1 MINERVARRAQRV
14 VRRVAGLL
22 GSPRDE
28 ALMSMAEAGY
38 ALLAGRRPRGDGV
51 SRHREPRINRIAF
64 ARAESAFESGD
75 LETAAQRAA
84 ELVRA
89 HPDSVRVLRLLRDI
103 ESKRGGLTAQARALH
118 RIHTLDEGPDTS
130 RAERMILGRIIE
142 TSDGWL
148 PRIPGPARPVDPE
161 PGVILNLL
169 KESVPYL
176 TNGFTMRSRYN
187 LIAARDA
194 GLRPEVVTNVGFP
207 RLLGGPIP
215 TPVPAVEIIDGIPH
229 HRLDLGPRYVPA
241 DRPFDV
247 MLGEQAWLTAAIAR
261 RIRPDII
268 HAGSG
273 HRGYETA
280 LVGAAVRDHI
290 RRPLVYEVRSFFES
304 TWSAD
309 ARWNER
315 GEQYHR
321 RHAAE
326 TAAMRRADHVV
337 TIAEAMRD
345 DIIARGVDPER
356 VTVIPNGVDAAAFT
370 PEAPDPA
377 LTSRYALDGRFTF
390 GYVSNLDHPRENQEL
405 LVEATAILLG
415 RGRAVTCLIVG
426 DGKRR
431 AEVESIARKAGV
443 DGRVIFTGKV
453 PHAEVASHYAVLDA
467 FVVPRRD
474 ERAARTVTPLKPYEA
489 LAMARPLVVADLPA
503 LTEIAAPPERGLAFP
518 AGDAAALANALE
530 RLIDDPDLG
539 RRMGAAGREWVA
551 RERSWAVNGPRF
563 RAVYD
568 TVRERWDRAEAGAT
582 KGAGRAAGSADPG
595 GNAVGSVAAS
605 PAESAAGAART
616 PRTARTPTAARTPRA
631 PRKPSPRAGDDA

>member
-1 MINERVARRAQRV
+1 MLSERFARRAQRV
-14 VRRVAGLL
+14 VRRIAGLL

-38 ALLAGRRPRGDGV
+38 ALLAGRRPRGDAV

-64 ARAESAFESGD
+64 NRAESALESGD
-75 LETAAQRAA
+75 LETAAQRVE
-84 ELVRA
+84 ELSRA
-89 HPDSVRVLRLLRDI
+89 HPDSVRVLRLQRDI

-118 RIHTLDEGPDTS
+118 RIRVLDEGPDTI
-130 RAERMILGRIIE
+130 RAERMLMGRIIE

-148 PRIPGPARPVDPE
+148 PRIPGRSRPVTPV
-161 PGVILNLL
+161 PGVVLNLL

-187 LIAARDA
+187 LLAARDA
-194 GLRPEVVTNVGFP
+194 GLRPEVVTNLGFP
-207 RLLGGPIP
+207 RLLGGHVPL
-215 TPVPAVEIIDGIPH
+215 PVPKVEIVDGIPH
-229 HRLDLGPRYVPA
+229 HRLDLGPNHVPA
-241 DRPFDV
+241 ARPFDV
-247 MLGEQAWLTAAIAR
+247 ILEEQAWLTAAIAR
-261 RIRPDII
+261 QVAPEII

-356 VTVIPNGVDAAAFT
+356 VTVIPNGVDATAFT
-370 PEAPDPA
+370 PQPPDPA
-377 LTSRYALDGRFTF
+377 LRATYALDGRFTF

-405 LVEATAILLG
+405 LVEATAILLR
-415 RGRAVTCLIVG
+415 RGRAVTCLIIG

-431 AEVESIARKAGV
+431 GEIEAIARKAGV

-453 PHAEVASHYAVLDA
+453 PHDAVASHYAVLDA

-503 LTEIAAPPERGLAFP
+503 LTEIAAPDERGLVFP
-518 AGDAAALANALE
+518 AGDAAALATALE
-530 RLIDDPDLG
+530 RLIDDPHLG
-539 RRMGAAGREWVA
+539 RRIGAAGREWVA
-551 RERSWAVNGPRF
+551 RERSWAANGPRL

-568 TVRERWDRAEAGAT
+568 QVLERWDRAQAGADL
-582 KGAGRAAGSADPG
+582 GA
-595 GNAVGSVAAS
+595 
-605 PAESAAGAART
+605 AART
-616 PRTARTPTAARTPRA
+616 G
-631 PRKPSPRAGDDA
+631 AGAGAGAG